1 MIIGCRHPTKKL
13 KFGGEMKREKTLLRR
28 NAVLAKAR
36 LSSGFWDQRHDRA
49 NLENINNLNGE
60 DEQLYRRVAEHLRE
74 GDMNPLGALLD
85 HEYMSSLS
93 EADKQ
98 RYVLN
103 MSFRV
108 NKSIERYNK
117 VC

>member
-1 MIIGCRHPTKKL
+1 
-13 KFGGEMKREKTLLRR
+13 MKREKTVFRQ
-28 NAVLAKAR
+28 NATLAKAR
-36 LSSGFWDQRHDRA
+36 LANGFWNGAHKKA

-60 DEQLYRRVAEHLRE
+60 EEQIYRRVETALRD
-74 GDMNPLGALLD
+74 GDGNPLATLLD
-85 HEYMSSLS
+85 QDYMSNLDDA
-93 EADKQ
+93 ERQ

>member
-1 MIIGCRHPTKKL
+1 
-13 KFGGEMKREKTLLRR
+13 MKREKTQLRKM
-28 NAVLAKAR
+28 ASLAKSR
-36 LSSGFWDQRHDRA
+36 LANGFWNEKHEKA
-49 NLENINNLNGE
+49 NLENINNPNGE
-60 DEQLYRRVAEHLRE
+60 DEQLYLKVANELR
-74 GDMNPLGALLD
+74 GGNTNPLSILLD
-85 HEYMSSLS
+85 HDYMQGLNDH
-93 EADKQ
+93 ERQ